1 MVNPRDRSAAG
12 PDTTYDVDH
21 RTIGAHYLAP
31 LKHQETMP
39 QDERARNHAKRRA
52 AKRLAAHKAA
62 AEGKPATEASKN
74 RKGKSTK

>member
-1 MVNPRDRSAAG
+1 
-12 PDTTYDVDH
+12 
-21 RTIGAHYLAP
+21 
-31 LKHQETMP
+31 MP